1 MLSRLRSILAHLNQS
16 SRAKM
21 STTVHNTNEACC
33 NVPPVLSEYEAKG
46 TIKPYAGFQK
56 NAIVAI
62 FDIFGFFP
70 QTQQGAD
77 ILASTLNTTVYMPD
91 FFEPDSAF
99 DISRYPP
106 KTDEDKAAVQAFF
119 GSTASPSAA
128 ITKLKAFG
136 EALRGN
142 GIQRVGVYGMC
153 WGGKVA
159 IASGGEAT
167 PFHAVSLL
175 HPAMLS
181 AEDAEKLTVPLAI
194 YVSHDEPIAEYN
206 KIVDIISKKSFAD
219 KNDAKNYDNMFHGW
233 AAARSNLKNE
243 ENRKE
248 FEDVYGRL
256 STFFRRTLV

>member
-1 MLSRLRSILAHLNQS
+1 
-16 SRAKM
+16 M

-33 NVPPVLSEYEAKG
+33 TIPPVLSEYEAKG

-56 NAIVAI
+56 VYITGPSTSENAIVAI

-99 DISRYPP
+99 DISRFPP
-106 KTDEDKAAVQAFF
+106 KTDEDKAAIQAFF
-119 GSTASPSAA
+119 GSTASPSVA

-136 EALRGN
+136 EALKSN
-142 GIQRVGVYGMC
+142 GVKRVGVYGMC